1 MTTQKSDYYDT
12 LGVPRDA
19 SADEVKR
26 AFRRLAMQYHPDRNS
41 EPGAEARF
49 KEINEAYEVLSDP
62 ERRSTYDR
70 FGHAGLDGQMGGSRG
85 FEGFGPFGG
94 FGDIFDAFFG
104 AATQARRR
112 APSRGADLQVGLE
125 LSFEEAAFGTSKTI
139 VVNRTELCGTCNGLR
154 AEPGTEPQRCT
165 ACEGTG
171 EVRRVQRS
179 VFGQFINVGVCDRCR
194 GEGLIVNSP
203 CKHCR
208 GTGRERVTRH
218 IEVKVPA
225 GVDNGSQ
232 VRLTGEGEL
241 GSYGGPR
248 GSTYVVLNVAPH
260 KVFERYEDDLHVL
273 LNLSFAQA
281 ALGDEVEVPV
291 LEPPAA
297 GDDKPAHETTQ
308 TLQIKPGTE
317 AGEVI
322 TLRGKGVPHLR
333 ANGRG
338 DLHVHVQVKTPKKL
352 SKEQKDLLERLA
364 RTFDEE
370 PHGGK
375 GIFEKIKDALG

>member
-1 MTTQKSDYYDT
+1 MATQKTDYYEI
-12 LGVPRDA
+12 LGIERDA
-19 SADEVKR
+19 SAEEVKR

-41 EPGAEARF
+41 EPGAETRF
-49 KEINEAYEVLSDP
+49 KEINEAYEVLSDS
-62 ERRSTYDR
+62 ERRAAYDR
-70 FGHAGLDGQMGGSRG
+70 FGHAGVEGAMGGSRG

-112 APSRGADLQVGLE
+112 APSRGADLQVTLE
-125 LSFEEAAFGTSKTI
+125 LSFEEATFGTTKNV
-139 VVNRTELCGTCNGLR
+139 VVNRTELCSVCNGLR
-154 AEPGTEPQRCT
+154 AEPGTEPQRCPS
-165 ACEGTG
+165 CEGTG

-194 GEGLIVNSP
+194 GEGLIVQSP

-208 GTGRERVTRH
+208 GTGRERVTRN

-281 ALGDEVEVPV
+281 ALGDEVSVPV
-291 LEPPAA
+291 LEPPEPGDTKAA
-297 GDDKPAHETTQ
+297 RETTQ
-308 TLQIKPGTE
+308 TLQIKAGTE
-317 AGEVI
+317 SGEVL
-322 TLRGKGVPHLR
+322 TLKGKGVPHLR
-333 ANGRG
+333 GGGRG

-352 SKEQKDLLERLA
+352 TSEQKKLLERLA
-364 RTFDEE
+364 ETMDEE
-370 PHGGK
+370 PAGAK
-375 GIFEKIKDALG
+375 GLFEKVKRALG

>member
-1 MTTQKSDYYDT
+1 MTTKADYYT
-12 LGVPRDA
+12 VLEVQRDA

-62 ERRSTYDR
+62 ERRATYDR

-125 LSFEEAAFGTSKTI
+125 LSFEEAAFGTAKSI
-139 VVNRTELCGTCNGLR
+139 IINRTELCTTCNGLR
-154 AEPGTEPQRCT
+154 AEPGTEPERCAT
-165 ACEGTG
+165 CEGTG

-194 GEGLIVNSP
+194 GEGLIVKSP

-208 GTGRERVTRH
+208 GTGRERVTRT

-248 GSTYVVLNVAPH
+248 GSTYVVLNVGDH
-260 KVFERYEDDLHVL
+260 KVFERYEDDLHVQ

-281 ALGDEVEVPV
+281 ALGDEVHVPV
-291 LEPPAA
+291 LEPPAE
-297 GDDKPAHETTQ
+297 GDTKAARDTTQ
-308 TLQIKPGTE
+308 TLQIKAGTE
-317 AGEVI
+317 SGEVI
-322 TLRGKGVPHLR
+322 TIRGKGVPHLR
-333 ANGRG
+333 ASGRG
-338 DLHVHVQVKTPKKL
+338 DLHVHVQVRTPKKL
-352 SKEQKDLLERLA
+352 SKEQKDLLEKLA
-364 RTFDEE
+364 KTMDEGSS
-370 PHGGK
+370 GGK